1 MELKDI
7 RDPNLVIF
15 AKKKWASLR
24 HSLEFVLKLLQRLYS
39 RLRIYSGSC
48 QVHSL
53 NYIKILH
60 NYPGG
65 RKLEGKYKKN
75 RDVSSEK
82 RNIHPN

>member
-48 QVHSL
+48 QVNL
-53 NYIKILH
+53 FNYATQYFK
-60 NYPGG
+60 NPGG

-75 RDVSSEK
+75 RDVSSK
-82 RNIHPN
+82 